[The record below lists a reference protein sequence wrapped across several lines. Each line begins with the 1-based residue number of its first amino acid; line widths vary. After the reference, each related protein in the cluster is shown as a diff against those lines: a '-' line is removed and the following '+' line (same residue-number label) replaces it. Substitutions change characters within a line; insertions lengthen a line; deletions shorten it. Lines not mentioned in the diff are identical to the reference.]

1 MNLLSDIMG
10 MECGQ
15 GGRWEAVICWV
26 GCRQWSRFI
35 SMCCSGKWLQSSKG
49 KYKWKKVW
57 REGNQAEDGLEI
69 KGIKRSGAESV
80 WH

>member
-1 MNLLSDIMG
+1 MDR
-10 MECGQ
+10 EE
-15 GGRWEAVICWV
+15 GGRLSYA
-26 GCRQWSRFI
+26 GLDAGSGADLLKLKKFI
-35 SMCCSGKWLQSSKG
+35 STLKTVEKIELLPYHDMG